1 MVPVP
6 VAAAVSIAIS
16 DSILQVHMGYT
27 PPYHSL
33 NFRQCN
39 AVLLQDIGDI
49 MGDFDVVPR
58 CRDIVCNLW
67 RVVLVVLADS
77 EVEKQLATGAVLKQK

>member
-1 MVPVP
+1 
-6 VAAAVSIAIS
+6 
-16 DSILQVHMGYT
+16 
-27 PPYHSL
+27 
-33 NFRQCN
+33 
-39 AVLLQDIGDI
+39 

-77 EVEKQLATGAVLKQK
+77 EVESQLATGAVLKQE